1 MDYDNR
7 ADHSSQRVR
16 VIKVRE
22 EICSLLV
29 LGVPLTR
36 IQRRVGLDD
45 MPKSTFHYHASRIAK
60 ANGIGLHEIPD
71 ESKTAFFYTSPQS
84 WTEADQP
91 VPGSDSKTS
100 DLDQPGREDAK
111 TSDEEPAKITPRK
124 KRKFV
129 QVEINK
135 SDENDPGFTP
145 SKWKDTEI

>member
-84 WTEADQP
+84 WTEADRP
-91 VPGSDSKTS
+91 VPGSDSKS
-100 DLDQPGREDAK
+100 SELDQPEREDK
-111 TSDEEPAKITPRK
+111 SPRRSSKRPRKGVITPNIDDKDLNLETK
-124 KRKFV
+124 KWDGRL
-129 QVEINK
+129 
-135 SDENDPGFTP
+135 
-145 SKWKDTEI
+145 

>member
-29 LGVPLTR
+29 LGVPITR

-60 ANGIGLHEIPD
+60 ANGIGFHELPY

-91 VPGSDSKTS
+91 VPGSDSKSS
-100 DLDQPGREDAK
+100 DLDQPEREDNPPRRSSK
-111 TSDEEPAKITPRK
+111 RPRKGVITPNIDDKDLNLETK
-124 KRKFV
+124 KWDGRL
-129 QVEINK
+129 
-135 SDENDPGFTP
+135 
-145 SKWKDTEI
+145 

>member
-60 ANGIGLHEIPD
+60 ANGIGFHELPYD
-71 ESKTAFFYTSPQS
+71 SKTAFFYTSPQS
-84 WTEADQP
+84 WAEADQP
-91 VPGSDSKTS
+91 VPGSDSKS
-100 DLDQPGREDAK
+100 SELDQPEREDK
-111 TSDEEPAKITPRK
+111 SPRRSSKRPRKGVITPNIDDK
-124 KRKFV
+124 DLNLV
-129 QVEINK
+129 
-135 SDENDPGFTP
+135 TT
-145 SKWKDTEI
+145 KWDGRL

>member
-60 ANGIGLHEIPD
+60 ANGIGFHELPYD
-71 ESKTAFFYTSPQS
+71 SKTAFFYTSPQS

-91 VPGSDSKTS
+91 VPGSDPKRS
-100 DLDQPGREDAK
+100 DLDQPERED
-111 TSDEEPAKITPRK
+111 TTVSEEEPPVKPG
-124 KRKFV
+124 KRKRRSKGVISSNFDAKDP
-129 QVEINK
+129 NLDTRK
-135 SDENDPGFTP
+135 WTNDV
-145 SKWKDTEI
+145 

>member
-36 IQRRVGLDD
+36 VQRRVGLDD

-60 ANGIGLHEIPD
+60 ANGIGLHERPD
-71 ESKTAFFYTSPQS
+71 ESEKVSFYTSRQS
-84 WTEADQP
+84 STEADQP
-91 VPGSDSKTS
+91 VPGSDSKRS
-100 DLDQPGREDAK
+100 ELDQPEREDAK
-111 TSDEEPAKITPRK
+111 NSDEEPAKITPRK

-129 QVEINK
+129 QVETNK
-135 SDENDPGFTP
+135 IDENDTGFNP
-145 SKWKDTEI
+145 AKWKDTEI